1 MWISPKL
8 FLDQLK
14 RLNLIRNWLLISC
27 CIILLASINWHLSPR
42 STLAQWV
49 YVKPS
54 TKFQIKPQHRQTHYL
69 YPSAILPSNGL
80 SSRRSYIH
88 PLCQFSR
95 NLQITTATSP
105 RFLPKEVQKS
115 LMQNFTSREEQGETW
130 LYLHIYSQGHVP
142 AFDYDFKPEGN
153 LIDLLR
159 VLGTKL
165 PTS

>member
-14 RLNLIRNWLLISC
+14 RLNLIGNWLLITC
-27 CIILLASINWHLSPR
+27 YITLLASINWHLSPR

-54 TKFQIKPQHRQTHYL
+54 TKFQIKPQHRQTHCL

-80 SSRRSYIH
+80 SSKRSYIH
-88 PLCQFSR
+88 PLCQFPR

-105 RFLPKEVQKS
+105 CFLPKEVPKS
-115 LMQNFTSREEQGETW
+115 LMQNFPRGEEQGETW
-130 LYLHIYSQGHVP
+130 LYLGHIP